1 MIRDRS
7 EKPPSKIEIDLSG
20 PEGNAFFLMKYAET
34 LGKKLGYSPERITAI
49 RKVMMMSNYDG
60 LVDTFD
66 RQFGHIVTIWR

>member
-20 PEGNAFFLMKYAET
+20 PEGNAFVLMKYAET
-34 LGKKLGYSPERITAI
+34 LGKKLGYSSERIAAI

-60 LVDTFD
+60 LVKTFD